1 MKIICSFFSIQL
13 LLLLLLIPSVCAQSH
28 QSNDSKSKEWLDGMV
43 RKVIYDARRSL
54 LLITTKS
61 IVDGPL
67 KDQMESELIVE
78 LAYLNRMR
86 KMPALSSEI
95 LEALNNTAHDIAIF
109 ASMDVMPE
117 LRNVEKVTTALFVP
131 GESEPYSC
139 SINDLIRDEMAMI
152 PKEELEKRKI
162 AIEQRLNNAQKKQ

>member
-13 LLLLLLIPSVCAQSH
+13 LLLLLLIPSIHAQSP
-28 QSNDSKSKEWLDGMV
+28 QDNDSKEWLDEMI

-86 KMPALSSEI
+86 KIPELRPET
-95 LEALNNTAHDIAIF
+95 LTALNNTAHDIAIF